1 MFGYIRIHEQELR
14 VREVS
19 LYRSYYCGL
28 CEDLF
33 ETYGRAGQMTL
44 SYDTTFLGFLL
55 SCLYEPS
62 DERRTQTVCLTHPFR
77 RHPMRRSRYTQYA
90 ADMTILL
97 AYYAGLDNWQ
107 DEHSVKGLALSGIL
121 QGAFKKASKRHPEK
135 AAVIKDCLDRLH
147 EIENRA
153 KPFGKA
159 GGQKTDDFKKSG
171 QKTDGPNGSG
181 QEAGGQK
188 KVPGQETDGQKTDG
202 QKTAAQRGPG
212 RNESIQ
218 KSRENAFPN
227 KNTSGDGAL
236 ADEAGS
242 CFGALMAELFVFE
255 KDIWEESLRRMGFFL
270 GKYIYLLDAY
280 DDLDKDAA
288 SGSFNPLLPVRGRMQ
303 ERGEDFDSYV
313 RDLLTMCMA
322 SCSRAFEALPIVENA
337 DILRNILYAGVWIRF
352 EEIRSLRAGNTAGA
366 DEDSSKQDGS
376 M

>member
-33 ETYGRAGQMTL
+33 EAYGRAGQLTL

-62 DERRTQTVCLTHPFR
+62 DERRTQTVCLTHPFQ

-97 AYYAGLDNWQ
+97 AFYSGRDNWQ
-107 DEHSVKGLALSGIL
+107 DERRIRGLALSGIL
-121 QGAFKKASKRHPEK
+121 HRAFKKASARHPEK
-135 AAVIKDCLDRLH
+135 AAAIKDCLDRLH
-147 EIENRA
+147 EIENLA
-153 KPFGKA
+153 KPCGKTGGQKESGRKA
-159 GGQKTDDFKKSG
+159 GGQKEPARKSPE
-171 QKTDGPNGSG
+171 D
-181 QEAGGQK
+181 
-188 KVPGQETDGQKTDG
+188 
-202 QKTAAQRGPG
+202 
-212 RNESIQ
+212 
-218 KSRENAFPN
+218 AFPN

-242 CFGALMAELFVFE
+242 CFGALMAELFVYE

-280 DDLDKDAA
+280 DDLDRDAS
-288 SGSFNPLLPVRGRMQ
+288 SGSFNPLLPVRARME
-303 ERGEDFDSYV
+303 ERGEDFDGYV

-322 SCSRAFEALPIVENA
+322 SCCRAFEALPILENV

-352 EEIRSLRAGNTAGA
+352 EQIRASRTGCAACA
-366 DEDSSKQDGS
+366 DENTPDQDENTQNQDEDLSGQD
-376 M
+376 